1 MKSSLKILA
10 YEILKTLS
18 HNNKTLAT
26 AESCTGGL
34 IASTITDIPG
44 ASNIFLGGVVV
55 YAKEIKQKILGI
67 PEEILKEG
75 VISAQVAEAMA
86 KIIKDIIGSDYSIAT
101 TGNLGPSTLEGK
113 PKGLIYIAVAD
124 SRSVEIKE
132 LNLKGDRIFNKQ
144 EATLQALKAL
154 LNMLK

>member
-44 ASNIFLGGVVV
+44 ASKIFLGGVVV